1 MTRLDL
7 HLLTKTYPAAAA
19 PAVHNL
25 TVTVNSGELVALLGP
40 SGCGKTTALKLIAGL
55 LAPTSGGICF
65 DGQSILTVPAER
77 RSAVLMFQNH
87 LLFPHL
93 TVSENVGFGLKMRGE
108 REKVIRARVAELL
121 EQVQLAG
128 FERRSPRQLSGG
140 QQQRVALARALIL
153 NPRVLLLDEPFSSLD
168 AHLRDELRSLLQRL
182 QRQLGLTTI
191 FVTHDQ
197 QEAVMLADR
206 VALLFN
212 GQLQQYAPP
221 RELYTR
227 PASCGIARF
236 FGHQNFI
243 QGIRRGSVVE
253 TSVGPVALHEPS
265 PEGPVTLTIRPEQVR
280 IAPANG
286 HTGLMGEVVKRTY
299 VGTHSRVSVRLSA
312 EIVLEALTDAMH
324 DVRLGERVH
333 VTLPA
338 EALWPLPYSSASA
351 TGD

>member
-1 MTRLDL
+1 MTRLNL
-7 HLLTKTYPAAAA
+7 HNLTKTYPASSA
-19 PAVHNL
+19 PALHNL
-25 TVTVNSGELVALLGP
+25 TLTVNSGERVALLGP

-55 LAPTSGGICF
+55 LEPTSGDICF
-65 DGQSILTVPAER
+65 DGQSILKVPAER

-93 TVSENVGFGLKMRGE
+93 TISENVGFGLKMRGE
-108 REKVIRARVAELL
+108 PESVIRPRVAELL

-128 FERRSPRQLSGG
+128 FETRSPRQLSGG

-153 NPRVLLLDEPFSSLD
+153 QPRVLLLDEPFSSLD
-168 AHLRDELRSLLQRL
+168 AHLRDDLRVLLQRL

-206 VALLFN
+206 VALMFN

-227 PASCGIARF
+227 PASCAIAKF
-236 FGHQNFI
+236 FGNQNFI
-243 QGIRRGSVVE
+243 QGVRRGSLVE
-253 TSVGPVALHEPS
+253 TAFGPVCLREPS
-265 PEGPVTLTIRPEQVR
+265 PEGPVTLTIRPERVQ

-286 HTGLMGEVVKRTY
+286 HAGLMGEVVKRTY
-299 VGTHSRVSVRLSA
+299 VGTHLRVSVRLST
-312 EIVLEALTDAMH
+312 ETVLDALTDAMH
-324 DVRLGERVH
+324 EVTLGERVQ

-338 EALWPLPYSSASA
+338 EALWPLPQ
-351 TGD
+351 TGAVTMAV